1 VNAALLT
8 VLMAAAGTALLAF
21 VGFRLGLSV
30 DRRFKDKVEVVKAVQ
45 AYSGLQSEFEVLISH
60 NQKAAVAYS
69 ADKSGYVATILG
81 DKLLVRS
88 LDQAKIMVIAEDRLH
103 ISFPDFG
110 FEPVYLKANADEV
123 QQALANL
130 GRGPPV

>member
-1 VNAALLT
+1 MNAALLT

-45 AYSGLQSEFEVLISH
+45 TYSGLQSEFDVLISH
-60 NQKAAVAYS
+60 NQRAAVAYGT
-69 ADKSGYVATILG
+69 DKTGYVVTVLG
-81 DKLLVRS
+81 DKFLVRS
-88 LDQAKIMVIAEDRLH
+88 LDQAKIMVIADDRLH

-110 FEPVYLKANADEV
+110 FEPVYVQANANEI
-123 QQALANL
+123 QQALAIL
-130 GRGPPV
+130 VRGPPI

>member
-1 VNAALLT
+1 MNAALLT

-30 DRRFKDKVEVVKAVQ
+30 DRKFNNKVEVVKAIQ
-45 AYSGLQSEFEVLISH
+45 AHSGLQLEFDVLISH
-60 NQKAAVAYS
+60 NQRAAVAFGS
-69 ADKSGYVATILG
+69 DHTGFVVTVLG
-81 DKLLVRS
+81 DKFLVRS

-110 FEPVYLKANADEV
+110 FEPVYIQANANEI
-123 QQALANL
+123 QQALASL
-130 GRGPPV
+130 GKGPPL

>member
-1 VNAALLT
+1 MNAALLT

-45 AYSGLQSEFEVLISH
+45 AYAGLQAELDVLISH
-60 NQKAAVAYS
+60 NQRAAVAYGTDQ
-69 ADKSGYVATILG
+69 AGYVVIVLG

-88 LDQAKIMVIAEDRLH
+88 LDQAKIVVIAEDRLH

-110 FEPVYLKANADEV
+110 FEPVYIQANATEI
-123 QQALANL
+123 QQALASL
-130 GRGPPV
+130 GKGLST

>member
-1 VNAALLT
+1 MNAALLT

-30 DRRFKDKVEVVKAVQ
+30 DRRIKDNSEVVKAVQ
-45 AYSGLQSEFEVLISH
+45 AHSGLQAEFDVLISH
-60 NQKAAVAYS
+60 NQRSAVACGT
-69 ADKSGYVATILG
+69 DKMGYVVTVLG

-110 FEPVYLKANADEV
+110 FEPVYIQANANEI
-123 QQALANL
+123 QQALASL
-130 GRGPPV
+130 GRGTST

>member
-30 DRRFKDKVEVVKAVQ
+30 DRKFKDKVEVVKAVQ
-45 AYSGLQSEFEVLISH
+45 AYSGLQLEFDVLISH
-60 NQKAAVAYS
+60 NQRAAVAYGS
-69 ADKSGYVATILG
+69 DHTGFVVTVLG
-81 DKLLVRS
+81 DKFLVRS
-88 LDQAKIMVIAEDRLH
+88 LDQAKIMVIADDRLH

-110 FEPVYLKANADEV
+110 FEPVYVQANANEI
-123 QQALANL
+123 QQALAIL
-130 GRGPPV
+130 VRGPPI

>member
-30 DRRFKDKVEVVKAVQ
+30 DRRFYDKVEVVKAVQ
-45 AYSGLQSEFEVLISH
+45 AYSGLQSEFDVLISH
-60 NQKAAVAYS
+60 NQRAAVAY
-69 ADKSGYVATILG
+69 ATDKKGYVVTVLG

-88 LDQAKIMVIAEDRLH
+88 LDQAKIMVIADDRLH

-110 FEPVYLKANADEV
+110 FEPVYVQANANEI
-123 QQALANL
+123 QQALAML
-130 GRGPPV
+130 GRGPP

>member
-30 DRRFKDKVEVVKAVQ
+30 DRKFKDKVEVVKAVQ
-45 AYSGLQSEFEVLISH
+45 AYSGLQLEFDVLISH
-60 NQKAAVAYS
+60 NQRAAVAYGS
-69 ADKSGYVATILG
+69 DHTGFVVTVLG
-81 DKLLVRS
+81 DKFLVRS
-88 LDQAKIMVIAEDRLH
+88 LDQAKIMVIADDRLH

-110 FEPVYLKANADEV
+110 FEPVYVQANANEI
-123 QQALANL
+123 QQAFAILV
-130 GRGPPV
+130 RGPPI

>member
-1 VNAALLT
+1 MNAALLT

-45 AYSGLQSEFEVLISH
+45 AYSGLQAELNVLISH
-60 NQKAAVAYS
+60 NQRTAVAYS
-69 ADKSGYVATILG
+69 TDQAGYVVIVLG

-88 LDQAKIMVIAEDRLH
+88 LDQAKIVVIAEDRLH

-110 FEPVYLKANADEV
+110 FEPVYIQANANEI
-123 QQALANL
+123 QQALASL
-130 GRGPPV
+130 GRGLST

>member
-1 VNAALLT
+1 MNAALLT

-45 AYSGLQSEFEVLISH
+45 AYSGLQSEFDVLISH
-60 NQKAAVAYS
+60 NQRAAVAYGT
-69 ADKSGYVATILG
+69 DITGYVVTVLG

-88 LDQAKIMVIAEDRLH
+88 LDQAKIMVIADDRLH

-110 FEPVYLKANADEV
+110 FEPVYVQANANEI
-123 QQALANL
+123 QQALAML
-130 GRGPPV
+130 GRGPP

>member
-30 DRRFKDKVEVVKAVQ
+30 DRRFNDKVEVVKAVQ
-45 AYSGLQSEFEVLISH
+45 AYSGLQAEFDVLISH
-60 NQKAAVAYS
+60 NQRAAVAYTTE
-69 ADKSGYVATILG
+69 KTGYVVTVLG
-81 DKLLVRS
+81 DKVLVRS

-110 FEPVYLKANADEV
+110 FEPVYIQANANEIK
-123 QQALANL
+123 QALASL
-130 GRGPPV
+130 GRGPP

>member
-1 VNAALLT
+1 MNAALLT

-30 DRRFKDKVEVVKAVQ
+30 DRRFKDNVEVVKAVQ
-45 AYSGLQSEFEVLISH
+45 AYSGLQAELDVLISH
-60 NQKAAVAYS
+60 NQRAAVAYGTNQ
-69 ADKSGYVATILG
+69 AGYVVIVLG

-88 LDQAKIMVIAEDRLH
+88 LDQAKIVVIAEDRLH

-110 FEPVYLKANADEV
+110 FEPVYIQANANEI
-123 QQALANL
+123 QQALASL
-130 GRGPPV
+130 GRGLST